1 MTKQPHKADRV
12 GKAPAKFLA
21 DERALSPHAMNSAEE
36 GRAPCANGEQAAK
49 EDDGVD
55 TFASGAGPV
64 SAGLEIEPEGEFV
77 ERQGRA
83 DAIADGHETAEE
95 D

>member
-1 MTKQPHKADRV
+1 MTKQPHKANRE
-12 GKAPAKFLA
+12 GEAPAEFLS
-21 DERALSPHAMNSAEE
+21 DEGTLDPHVMKAAEE

-77 ERQGRA
+77 ERQGSA
-83 DAIADGHETAEE
+83 YTIADGHKAAEE